1 MEENVKPASFSDI
14 LKHKG
19 FLNLWINQILVQVAY
34 NSLNFALL
42 FWVFRLTESNFFL
55 AILLVVTY
63 LPAVIFGLFAGVVVD
78 VTDRKKIIMFINF
91 FLAICM
97 LSLIFLKDSYP
108 AILVITFFINTL
120 AQFYVPAESSAIPL
134 LVKKEQLLPANSLF
148 SITLFGSFLVGSTL
162 AGPIIGFLGIN
173 SLFIFAGTLLLIAL
187 ILSFTFPSIVSETD
201 QRGKRL
207 IEALRLINITK
218 IKEIAV
224 IQIRQTL
231 TLIRGKI
238 PVLVSLLILASVQVV
253 IGLLAA
259 LIPSFFERTLHI
271 EATDAAYILIAP
283 LGIGMILGGI
293 LVGKIGHFFSR
304 RRIVTTGIIIAGL
317 LFFVVGAAPLISPAI
332 SYFPKARPL
341 PFTTQLPIST
351 ILTVGSFLLGMAM
364 VSIVVPSQTVLQEN
378 TSEKDRG
385 KVFAVL
391 GVLMSA
397 LTLIPILLVGVL
409 SDYFGSMPIFI
420 ALGGTIFLLGLL
432 GIKPDFYFHKKDL
445 PLRLRRFLGLGHWK
459 NE

>member
-1 MEENVKPASFSDI
+1 MTGGGRLIIMEENVKPASFSDI

-63 LPAVIFGLFAGVVVD
+63 LPAVIFGLFVGVVVD

-173 SLFIFAGTLLLIAL
+173 SLFIFAGTLLLI
-187 ILSFTFPSIVSETD
+187 
-201 QRGKRL
+201 
-207 IEALRLINITK
+207 
-218 IKEIAV
+218 
-224 IQIRQTL
+224 
-231 TLIRGKI
+231 
-238 PVLVSLLILASVQVV
+238 
-253 IGLLAA
+253 
-259 LIPSFFERTLHI
+259 
-271 EATDAAYILIAP
+271 
-283 LGIGMILGGI
+283 
-293 LVGKIGHFFSR
+293 
-304 RRIVTTGIIIAGL
+304 
-317 LFFVVGAAPLISPAI
+317 
-332 SYFPKARPL
+332 
-341 PFTTQLPIST
+341 
-351 ILTVGSFLLGMAM
+351 
-364 VSIVVPSQTVLQEN
+364 
-378 TSEKDRG
+378 
-385 KVFAVL
+385 
-391 GVLMSA
+391 
-397 LTLIPILLVGVL
+397 
-409 SDYFGSMPIFI
+409 
-420 ALGGTIFLLGLL
+420 
-432 GIKPDFYFHKKDL
+432 
-445 PLRLRRFLGLGHWK
+445 
-459 NE
+459 